1 MDGVNATRRTQ
12 EGRFQ
17 THDRGTADTLT
28 DQTKRTCPECG
39 NRVGDT
45 DMFCAACGSAL
56 PAIGAPLTATGTVS
70 DARTIPRHRLG
81 GTAYLATMPDTSDQ
95 TDEVSAVLATSID
108 PTQVTGSAST
118 PSRARSRSG
127 SRRKRRRRWY
137 RRPVLVVPLVA
148 LMLLVTVGA
157 GLAWRATST
166 VNSLQAVSTPP
177 PLVDVAA
184 DEEDM
189 VDSGGG
195 PATPVSVDTEPAKQA
210 LVDAGYTPKD
220 NGGVVGRVRVMS
232 DVAQGASVAAGI
244 ANASA
249 EPMTIL
255 IMGVDARPG
264 DAIDIGV
271 RPDVLMV
278 VRLDPNA
285 GGCRL
290 MSIPR
295 DTRTEL
301 PGYGLSKVNHAL
313 AVGGIPY
320 QLMVTEKLLGIEID
334 HYALINFE
342 GFRELVDAVG
352 GIPVDVPKTVTKEGV
367 TVEAGQQTLDGKQA
381 LAYARYRD
389 KPTEGDAGR
398 IKRQWAILRGLG
410 EVGKNSDL
418 IGEMNSILPALESHI
433 RSDMTP
439 SEMIS
444 IAKTYSAGCDANSVE
459 PTMMAGT
466 RVKLKDPILQ
476 QIVYYNIVDA
486 AIVRR
491 DVDELMNRTGTP

>member
-1 MDGVNATRRTQ
+1 MCPACGKTVGN
-12 EGRFQ
+12 
-17 THDRGTADTLT
+17 T
-28 DQTKRTCPECG
+28 DK
-39 NRVGDT
+39 
-45 DMFCAACGSAL
+45 FCAACGAAL
-56 PAIGAPLTATGTVS
+56 TTAAAQPTLTPPGG
-70 DARTIPRHRLG
+70 DARTVQRHRLG
-81 GTAYLATMPDTSDQ
+81 GTAYLATLPDST
-95 TDEVSAVLATSID
+95 EVEDDATAEVHAILNMSTD
-108 PTQVTGSAST
+108 PTRVSGTGSTRS
-118 PSRARSRSG
+118 RSRSG
-127 SRRKRRRRWY
+127 KRRKRRRHWY
-137 RRPVLVVPLVA
+137 RRPILVVPLVA
-148 LMLLVTVGA
+148 MMLLITVGA
-157 GLAWRATST
+157 GLAWRATTT
-166 VNSLQAVSTPP
+166 VNSLQQISTPP
-177 PLVDVAA
+177 PAVDVAA

-189 VDSGGG
+189 AEVGGG
-195 PATPVSVDTEPAKQA
+195 HATPVTVDTAPAQQA
-210 LVDAGYTPKD
+210 LVDAGYKPKD
-220 NGGVVGRVRVMS
+220 NGGVVDRVRVMS

-244 ANASA
+244 GNASA

-271 RPDVLMV
+271 RPDVLMI
-278 VRLDPNA
+278 VRLDPSA

-320 QLMVTEKLLGIEID
+320 QLMVTENLLGIKID

-342 GFRELVDAVG
+342 GFRDLVDAVG

-367 TVEAGQQTLDGKQA
+367 TIQAGQQTLDGKEA

-410 EVGKNSDL
+410 EVGKNRDL
-418 IGEMNSILPALESHI
+418 IGEMNSILPAIESHI

-444 IAKTYSAGCDANSVE
+444 IGKTYSKGCDANTVE
-459 PTMMAGT
+459 PTMLTGT
-466 RVKLKDPILQ
+466 RIKLKDPILQ
-476 QIVYYNIVDA
+476 QIVYYNIVDE
-486 AIVRR
+486 AIVKR
-491 DVDELMNRTGTP
+491 DVDELMSSSGTK